1 MTLTEIILSVS
12 KDYKITKTKLC
23 GTIVRK
29 DINEGRK
36 VIVKVA
42 HNCGYT
48 LEAIGMALGGR
59 GKSWASKSLKAD
71 LKPSFHTKEQLE
83 KYFLTPKQ

>member
-1 MTLTEIILSVS
+1 MTLTEIIISVS
-12 KDYKITKTKLC
+12 KDYRVTKTKLC

-29 DINEGRK
+29 DVNEARK

-48 LEAIGMALGGR
+48 LEAIGQALGGR
-59 GKSWASKSLKAD
+59 GKSWASKSLNSD
-71 LKPSFHTKEQLE
+71 LKINFHTLEQMK
-83 KYFLTPKQ
+83 KYFLTPNK